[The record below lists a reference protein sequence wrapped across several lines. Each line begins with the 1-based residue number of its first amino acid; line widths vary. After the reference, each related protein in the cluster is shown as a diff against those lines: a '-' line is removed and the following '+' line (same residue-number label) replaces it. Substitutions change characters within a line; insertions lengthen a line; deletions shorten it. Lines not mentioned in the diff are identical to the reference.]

1 MTSRPQARMP
11 ACPDARK
18 RAALVV
24 AGLLAAGAVGA
35 CGTDAREEA
44 ITTYLQAAPDCGEEA
59 AREGYGAVVDQMG
72 RTEDEFVVRIIELER
87 AEGCTPL
94 DVPEFELTQVEAEGD
109 ASRYDVRFS
118 EDVGDH
124 YALGSDFKR
133 CFEGL
138 YDQPDDRFT
147 RFQLVTVETDEG
159 PKVDLALSKAPECA

>member
-1 MTSRPQARMP
+1 MTARPQARMP

-59 AREGYGAVVDQMG
+59 ARDVVASVVDPMA
-72 RTEDEFVVRIIELER
+72 RKDDVAVARIVELER

-94 DVPEFELTQVEAEGD
+94 AVPEFELTQLEGEGD
-109 ASRYDVRFS
+109 ATRYDLRFS
-118 EDVGDH
+118 QDVGDH
-124 YALGSDFKR
+124 YGFDSDFDR
-133 CFEGL
+133 CFENL
-138 YDQPDDRFT
+138 YDQPADRFT

-159 PKVDLALSKAPECA
+159 PKVDLELSKAPECA